1 MTAKEKRLAVRN
13 AYKEILGRNIYS
25 QNAVKRECCFKPYS
39 NGKYYSDCSS
49 SIRLAYKKAG
59 IGLNNIGDNTV
70 GIIQNKNAVKV
81 PCAIKNGVPT
91 NIPALRVADCL
102 MFAGGD
108 ESRKYAE
115 YVGHVEMV
123 YSIKDGVV
131 TLCGHGS
138 GNPKTHKM
146 VSYCKTRQST
156 KADTKRG
163 NRGLIKVLRFIQDD
177 DDDLPE
183 PITPDDPTP
192 VDEGGKY
199 RVLDKARINVRMG
212 PGTQYSIARVA
223 KGGELLVPVDVPEGW
238 LPIMEDGR
246 ILWVSSKYI
255 EEVDWPYGE

>member
-13 AYKEILGRNIYS
+13 AYREILGRNIYS

-59 IGLNNIGDNTV
+59 IGLNNIGSNTV
-70 GIIQNKNAVKV
+70 GIIGNKKATTVK
-81 PCAIKNGVPT
+81 CAIKKGVPT
-91 NIPALRVADCL
+91 DISALRVGDCL
-102 MFAGGD
+102 MFAGND

-123 YSIKDGVV
+123 YSIDGDTV

-183 PITPDDPTP
+183 PIAPDDPTP
-192 VDEGGKY
+192 ADEGGKY

-238 LPIMEDGR
+238 LPIVEDGK
-246 ILWVSSKYI
+246 ILWVSNKYI
-255 EEVDWPYGE
+255 EEVGWPYGE